1 MPVDNVDVEAHRQ
14 DIILIGPIGAG
25 KSTIGKLLA
34 ERLGIP
40 QVAMDNV
47 RFGYYKEIGY
57 DEALADE
64 LGRQEGFAAKYRYWK
79 PFEIYAVERVLS
91 EHHDCVT
98 DFGGGHSV
106 YEDDALFER
115 ARRALAPYANVV
127 LLLPSPDL
135 DESVR
140 VLRERRGGPIIDHG
154 LDFDEHFVKHHS
166 NRDLATL
173 TVYTKDQTPDQ
184 TCDEILRRLRT
195 TPTDTPRRPT
205 AP

>member
-1 MPVDNVDVEAHRQ
+1 MPQARNDGDDHRQ
-14 DIILIGPIGAG
+14 DIVLIGPIGAG
-25 KSTIGKLLA
+25 KSTVGKLLA
-34 ERLGIP
+34 ERLSLP
-40 QVAMDNV
+40 QVAMDTV

-64 LGRQEGFAAKYRYWK
+64 IGRRDGFAGKYRYWK
-79 PFEIYAVERVLS
+79 PFEIYAVERVLR
-91 EHHDCVT
+91 EHRGCVI

-106 YEDDALFER
+106 YEDDDLFER
-115 ARRALAPYANVV
+115 AQRALAPFANVV

-140 VLRERRGGPIIDHG
+140 VLRERRGSAIIDRG

-166 NRDLATL
+166 NHDLATL

-184 TCDEILRRLRT
+184 TCDEILRRLLT
-195 TPTDTPRRPT
+195 TPSATPS
-205 AP
+205 

>member
-1 MPVDNVDVEAHRQ
+1 MPVDSVDVEAHRQ

-57 DEALADE
+57 DEELADK
-64 LGRQEGFAAKYRYWK
+64 LGRQEGFTAKYRYWK
-79 PFEIYAVERVLS
+79 PFEIHAVERVLG
-91 EHHDCVT
+91 EHHDCVI

-140 VLRERRGGPIIDHG
+140 MLRERHGGPIIDHG

-166 NRDLATL
+166 NHDLATL

-195 TPTDTPRRPT
+195 TPADSPNGSA

>member
-1 MPVDNVDVEAHRQ
+1 MPESREDAEDQRQ
-14 DIILIGPIGAG
+14 DIVLIGPIGAG

-34 ERLGIP
+34 ERLNLP
-40 QVAMDNV
+40 QVAMDDV

-64 LGRQEGFAAKYRYWK
+64 LGRREGFAGKYRYWK

-91 EHHDCVT
+91 EHRDCVI

-106 YEDDALFER
+106 YEDDAMFDR
-115 ARRALAPYANVV
+115 ARWALAPYANVV

-140 VLRERRGGPIIDHG
+140 VLRERHGGPIIDNG

-166 NRDLATL
+166 NHDLATI
-173 TVYTKDQTPDQ
+173 TIYTKDRTPQQ
-184 TCDEILRRLRT
+184 TCDEILRRLLTVPSGNPNSSAAR
-195 TPTDTPRRPT
+195 
-205 AP
+205 

>member
-1 MPVDNVDVEAHRQ
+1 MPQARNDGEDRRQ
-14 DIILIGPIGAG
+14 DVILIGPIGAG

-34 ERLGIP
+34 ERLGLP
-40 QVAMDNV
+40 QVAMDKV

-57 DEALADE
+57 DEALAE
-64 LGRQEGFAAKYRYWK
+64 AIGQREGFAGKYRYWK

-91 EHHDCVT
+91 DHRDCVI

-140 VLRERRGGPIIDHG
+140 VLRERRGSPIIDHG

-166 NRDLATL
+166 NHDLATL

-184 TCDEILRRLRT
+184 TCDEIQRRLPAA
-195 TPTDTPRRPT
+195 PTDTPNWST

>member
-1 MPVDNVDVEAHRQ
+1 VPVANDDVEDHRQ
-14 DIILIGPIGAG
+14 GVILIGPIGAG
-25 KSTIGKLLA
+25 KSTVGKLLA
-34 ERLGIP
+34 ERLGVP
-40 QVAMDNV
+40 QVAMDSV

-64 LGRQEGFAAKYRYWK
+64 LGRREGFASKYRYWK

-91 EHHDCVT
+91 DHRDCVI

-166 NRDLATL
+166 NHDLATL
-173 TVYTKDQTPDQ
+173 TVYTKDQTADQ
-184 TCDEILRRLRT
+184 TCAEILRRLPT
-195 TPTDTPRRPT
+195 MPANTPDWST